1 MESRFGH
8 DFSDVRVHS
17 DERAARRAKALD
29 AQAFTVNSNI
39 VFGAGRY
46 RPQSPEGRGLLAH
59 ELAHVV
65 QQRSGRAN
73 PDKTSRPGDA
83 DETSAH
89 RAVSDITSNRKPQLT
104 TAHAGV
110 HRQAAGDVPPQLSLP
125 DLKVPQSQAELEL
138 ESFLNR
144 MWDAQSK
151 QEQPFRVTPGVLEGI
166 NIVFPLGA
174 PVRPLETF
182 DSPRQLLDRLRSRLP
197 ATIEPNATAVL
208 ESLPKQE
215 KSLTAHSKPKDAE
228 PAGLAPGEGLAAGG
242 GLAAGEGLPASP
254 DERKTPSGLTGSA
267 PADASEAMTKALTAA
282 FEEFRK
288 THLGQELEKRG
299 KEYVFSKEGIP
310 LVILVA
316 ASVLTFVAAND
327 PKLPSAPDI
336 PLGEGIKLKLDY
348 SGRASDLPPLLSD
361 LVHDRTDPQGTPER
375 KIGVSVTVTN
385 EALVELAQSVGHF
398 FAEAAG
404 WIGQGVVKVGTTV
417 GKAIGSVLPE
427 IALTLAGAG
436 LGAGVGAALGG
447 GLGAAIGA
455 LAGTATG
462 LTVAL
467 IRRKVQQP

>member
-29 AQAFTVNSNI
+29 AQAFTVDSNI

-59 ELAHVV
+59 ELSHVV

-89 RAVSDITSNRKPQLT
+89 RAVSDIASNRKPQLT
-104 TAHAGV
+104 AAHGGV
-110 HRQAAGDVPPQLSLP
+110 HRQAAGDVPPQLSLTDP
-125 DLKVPQSQAELEL
+125 TVPQSQAELEL

-151 QEQPFRVTPGVLEGI
+151 QEQPFRVTPGVLDGI

-182 DSPRQLLDRLRSRLP
+182 DSPRQLMDRLRSRLP

-228 PAGLAPGEGLAAGG
+228 PAGLAPGEGLAAG
-242 GLAAGEGLPASP
+242 EGLPASP
-254 DERKTPSGLTGSA
+254 DVRKTPSGLTGSA

-288 THLGQELEKRG
+288 TRLGQELEKRG
-299 KEYVFSKEGIP
+299 KAYVFSKEGIP

-361 LVHDRTDPQGTPER
+361 LVHDQTDPKGTPER
-375 KIGVSVTVTN
+375 KIGVSLTVTN
-385 EALVELAQSVGHF
+385 QALVELTQSVGHF

-455 LAGTATG
+455 LAGAATG